1 MKGKKFYFYIS
12 IIQLFFFLKISFSA
26 KAQVSEITDSDYL
39 SLENIIKIGDSCSGY
54 LFPGTCYVWTLRN
67 CLDYDTINGKIGIQ
81 QTLISNSGDTLTFQ
95 QIRYESLNWIIIQV
109 SVPEVIP
116 FEEHNILPHLTDT
129 FSIGYPVETAYF
141 SDAITNNI
149 DWILSPRWNYQQETF
164 MNKIQ
169 ENKYFQAVDLSI
181 DNLKDLHSD
190 YKNYLVDIPKSD
202 ASEYKKE
209 SLDKAITYCIQ
220 LWTNHQYA
228 RNRIATFSGLQN
240 SASILEKKAVILNT
254 ENKHFE
260 TVSLATRLY
269 MSLELLP
276 NSLLPQS
283 FIDIVLS
290 FQKDYLQVARFLM
303 EHPDILNQITLS
315 IRNIQVNPMDEK
327 PVTLP
332 KWNQRDTILYGNG
345 SLQIVQNIAKNQLEH
360 KRYWKVPGMSGAPVF
375 NNGKLI
381 GIQKKIPFYYARELN
396 FQNNIDFI
404 PVEVLSILS
413 ENKENQDVWKKIN
426 GFIKK

>member
-1 MKGKKFYFYIS
+1 
-12 IIQLFFFLKISFSA
+12 
-26 KAQVSEITDSDYL
+26 
-39 SLENIIKIGDSCSGY
+39 
-54 LFPGTCYVWTLRN
+54 
-67 CLDYDTINGKIGIQ
+67 
-81 QTLISNSGDTLTFQ
+81 
-95 QIRYESLNWIIIQV
+95 
-109 SVPEVIP
+109 
-116 FEEHNILPHLTDT
+116 
-129 FSIGYPVETAYF
+129 
-141 SDAITNNI
+141 
-149 DWILSPRWNYQQETF
+149 

-345 SLQIVQNIAKNQLEH
+345 S
-360 KRYWKVPGMSGAPVF
+360 
-375 NNGKLI
+375 
-381 GIQKKIPFYYARELN
+381 
-396 FQNNIDFI
+396 
-404 PVEVLSILS
+404 
-413 ENKENQDVWKKIN
+413 
-426 GFIKK
+426 